1 MMRTPRRAIVALV
14 LAVGTLHADVRDP
27 KRLRPHE
34 PIKIVTD
41 ETLEAL
47 AKTPGSGVT
56 GGPGGDAAHP
66 FVIEDLRIAHDK
78 TPGIEISH
86 TTAHLV
92 IRNVATEGVVR
103 RGRPSRGQGLS
114 LVHAENVAWKE
125 CTQTVL
131 VDTQPGTGNN
141 RCPDDRRPAAVL
153 DHHPGRVP
161 KRRPLFRDV
170 RPSIGATSTIV
181 SEYLE
186 AEGVE
191 VDEKAATALVY
202 AIETETYRPG
212 EVMSDEDV
220 HQYMRLFPIADHGR
234 LSRIRNATLPREHF
248 GVFLRALR
256 DSFIYGD
263 VIFSQ
268 LGEVA
273 QPDIV
278 AEIADFLVRF
288 DRVQWAFVSAVH
300 NRKLVISAR
309 SVTRQSVAK
318 LLRRAIG
325 RLGSAGGHE
334 GFAGAQI
341 ALETGSQ
348 TEAEKIMTRI
358 REKILGILDI
368 RQERGERLVARKEIL
383 AKMI

>member
-1 MMRTPRRAIVALV
+1 MAKRATDSKSKQFLDVFAQDADVVILTHDNPDPDGLASQVGLSRLLRAKRGIKATLAYTGLVRRAENAAML
-14 LAVGTLHADVRDP
+14 
-27 KRLRPHE
+27 
-34 PIKIVTD
+34 D
-41 ETLEAL
+41 EC
-47 AKTPGSGVT
+47 
-56 GGPGGDAAHP
+56 
-66 FVIEDLRIAHDK
+66 
-78 TPGIEISH
+78 GIE
-86 TTAHLV
+86 
-92 IRNVATEGVVR
+92 
-103 RGRPSRGQGLS
+103 
-114 LVHAENVAWKE
+114 LVHADRIEWKDW
-125 CTQTVL
+125 TQTIL

-153 DHHPGRVP
+153 DHHPGRVR

-170 RPSIGATSTIV
+170 RPGIGATSTIV

-186 AEGVE
+186 AEAVD

-220 HQYMRLFPIADHGR
+220 RQYLRLFPHADHAR
-234 LSRIRNATLPREHF
+234 LSRIRNATLPREYF

-268 LGEVA
+268 LDEA
-273 QPDIV
+273 QQPDIV

-300 NRKLVISAR
+300 DKRLVISAR

-341 ALETGSQ
+341 PLETGTQ
-348 TEAEKIMTRI
+348 AEVDRIMTRV
-358 REKILGILDI
+358 REKILGVLDI
-368 RQERGERLVARKEIL
+368 QQERGERLVARKEIL
-383 AKMI
+383 AKI